1 MAFIVFLLIATG
13 AVIQSASAAPA
24 TLTAAEAEAL
34 DRLASAE
41 TAVEMATA
49 RVAELERETATQRH
63 DAEAAKRALKLA
75 KHHLAAARAALG
87 ERLVL
92 LYRIGNPDPVAAIF
106 GAGNLTIVLDELD
119 AIRRSIN
126 RDAELVRQTSGG
138 ATRALTAE
146 RALTT
151 SQTRLQELLDQAQAS
166 ELALVD
172 ERNERR
178 GTLADIRQ
186 RLTKQQGV
194 ANKIEAAAV
203 DFATEATAINVE
215 AGTTDPTPTAEA
227 TTPARPTGGLAPGTT
242 LYVKATAY
250 AGMQGTATGVSTR
263 HGICATDPSVIPMGT
278 RFEVPGY
285 GTCIAADTGGAVIG
299 NFIDVWMPEEGPALQ
314 WGIKYLT
321 IRFL

>member
-1 MAFIVFLLIATG
+1 MFLLIATG
-13 AVIQSASAAPA
+13 AVIQPATAAPT

-63 DAEAAKRALKLA
+63 DSEAAKRTLKLA
-75 KHHLAAARAALG
+75 KDNLAVARAALG

-106 GAGNLTIVLDELD
+106 GAGSLTIVLDELD
-119 AIRRSIN
+119 AIRRAIN
-126 RDAELVRQTSGG
+126 LDAELIQQTSGG
-138 ATRALTAE
+138 ATRALAAE
-146 RALTT
+146 RAVTT
-151 SQTRLQELLDQAQAS
+151 SQARLQELLGQAQAS

-172 ERNERR
+172 ERNARR
-178 GTLADIRQ
+178 ETLADIRQ

-203 DFATEATAINVE
+203 DFATEATAINVA
-215 AGTTDPTPTAEA
+215 AGDGDPTPAPTPEA
-227 TTPARPTGGLAPGTT
+227 PTPAKPTGDLAPGTT